1 MKAVQTYGKNIEI
14 LKLTLEL
21 KQDITRFPIEMITRE
36 MCLNAVK
43 NEHKLQDVPSKF
55 YDKEIIKIAVGQ
67 EEHLLGKKIVPKEF
81 LN

>member
-1 MKAVQTYGKNIEI
+1 
-14 LKLTLEL
+14 
-21 KQDITRFPIEMITRE
+21 

-43 NEHKLQDVPSKF
+43 NKQHLVDIPSEF